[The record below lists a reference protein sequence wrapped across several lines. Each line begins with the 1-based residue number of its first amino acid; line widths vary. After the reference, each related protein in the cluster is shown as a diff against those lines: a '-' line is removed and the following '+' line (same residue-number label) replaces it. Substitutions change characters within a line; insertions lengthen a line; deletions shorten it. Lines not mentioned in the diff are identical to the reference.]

1 MSRRGW
7 FAVSLSLSPEFAAQS
22 PLVSSPSLPR
32 GGGVL
37 VDGRTLTAAAA
48 RLVDEALQRHDADG
62 DGALSPKELDAFN
75 LSCGGGA
82 LEADDLVFLLDSFE
96 VDAPSGGLYYPGSP
110 VLAALLSRPQ
120 DRLTLVERE
129 RELFAEALPT
139 DALRGLPR
147 TFPRELAA
155 VSFFERRKGGCLA
168 FPSKPLAY
176 HF

>member
-7 FAVSLSLSPEFAAQS
+7 FTVSLSLSPEFAAQS

-96 VDAPSGGLYYPGSP
+96 VDAPSGGLTGRGFRQYF
-110 VLAALLSRPQ
+110 AHALGEDFDEARDDLRKA
-120 DRLTLVERE
+120 LGRE
-129 RELFAEALPT
+129 A
-139 DALRGLPR
+139 
-147 TFPRELAA
+147 
-155 VSFFERRKGGCLA
+155 
-168 FPSKPLAY
+168 
-176 HF
+176 

>member
-96 VDAPSGGLYYPGSP
+96 VDAPSGGLTGRGFRQYF
-110 VLAALLSRPQ
+110 AHALGEDFDEARDDLRKA
-120 DRLTLVERE
+120 LGRE
-129 RELFAEALPT
+129 A
-139 DALRGLPR
+139 
-147 TFPRELAA
+147 
-155 VSFFERRKGGCLA
+155 
-168 FPSKPLAY
+168 
-176 HF
+176 